1 MRKKYYFDKNN
12 FVNSYYYVT
21 EKSKI
26 LEPVFSKSW
35 ILSIISFLINIFNII
50 IPIFTFFTF
59 DIFFKTKNSNFL
71 NKILIICLLVIII
84 NYILHNI
91 RWKIINTLKSL
102 IDDQI
107 FNNLMD
113 KLFSLPNSK
122 AETKQESFW
131 LSLFNDIDVMKGT
144 INAGLFSKQSDMLF
158 IAISIGIISGLFPHL
173 AHIVIP
179 TLFIYLLVIYFFYKK
194 VFSVSEKENIS
205 ISTRTSL
212 IVSSIKN
219 LSSIKSGILKDKIKS
234 SWKDYQKNVDFKL
247 SQTQSLM
254 HNFICIFNVL
264 SSCCLVLLIYFM
276 GNGVVDNKI
285 SIGEGIFII
294 FTVMA
299 LFNLFNSII
308 SSYPD
313 YLRFNRSVSRL
324 NNLLLQISHNKQNT
338 NIKGPITSVLKT
350 ESIFVSDNR
359 GGTII
364 NNLDMELHPGT
375 LYIIKCKSPSLSSI
389 VLKCLAGL
397 YPIEN
402 GNIMISGYNID
413 KININAISNYVRY
426 INDIPVLFYGS
437 IKENITCFYDK
448 NLQSDNL
455 LKLEYLLS
463 VFHLD
468 STLENLPQGY
478 NTIIDNNSTILSS
491 EEIKLI
497 NIIRGLIGNPSIIL
511 LDNPFTSLSSD
522 NRQKLIELL
531 INISKKKL
539 VIITSSSYDS
549 YIDNSHIIQIK
560 DGEVEIKENDLVKN
574 NHNKRSLFKRLSIH

>member
-113 KLFSLPNSK
+113 KLFCLPNSK
-122 AETKQESFW
+122 AETNQESFW

-144 INAGLFSKQSDMLF
+144 INAGLFSKQSDILF
-158 IAISIGIISGLFPHL
+158 IAISIGIISGLFSHL
-173 AHIVIP
+173 AHIVKP

-264 SSCCLVLLIYFM
+264 SSCFLVLLIYFM
-276 GNGVVDNKI
+276 GNGIVDNKI

-294 FTVMA
+294 FTVVA

-531 INISKKKL
+531 INISKKRL

>member
-1 MRKKYYFDKNN
+1 
-12 FVNSYYYVT
+12 
-21 EKSKI
+21 
-26 LEPVFSKSW
+26 
-35 ILSIISFLINIFNII
+35 
-50 IPIFTFFTF
+50 
-59 DIFFKTKNSNFL
+59 
-71 NKILIICLLVIII
+71 
-84 NYILHNI
+84 
-91 RWKIINTLKSL
+91 
-102 IDDQI
+102 
-107 FNNLMD
+107 
-113 KLFSLPNSK
+113 
-122 AETKQESFW
+122 
-131 LSLFNDIDVMKGT
+131 
-144 INAGLFSKQSDMLF
+144 
-158 IAISIGIISGLFPHL
+158 
-173 AHIVIP
+173 
-179 TLFIYLLVIYFFYKK
+179 
-194 VFSVSEKENIS
+194 
-205 ISTRTSL
+205 
-212 IVSSIKN
+212 
-219 LSSIKSGILKDKIKS
+219 
-234 SWKDYQKNVDFKL
+234 
-247 SQTQSLM
+247 
-254 HNFICIFNVL
+254 
-264 SSCCLVLLIYFM
+264 M